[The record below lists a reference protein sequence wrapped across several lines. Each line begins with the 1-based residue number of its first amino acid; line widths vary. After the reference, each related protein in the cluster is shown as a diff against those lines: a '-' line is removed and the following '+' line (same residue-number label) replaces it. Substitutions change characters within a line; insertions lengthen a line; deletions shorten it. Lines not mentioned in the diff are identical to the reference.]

1 MCALVT
7 GVQTCALPIYIKLTA
22 PRDGSLHALTKT
34 FFQRVDDLH
43 SGIGRPTTYVDD
55 YTGSKVTI
63 ADQMG
68 AMARIAAQH
77 GLGVLVLDEVH
88 VVDARGSKAGHSFPV
103 RMVNTGGVRVVVV
116 GGR

>member
-22 PRDGSLHALTKT
+22 PRDGSLHALTKN

-63 ADQMG
+63 ADQIR

-77 GLGVLVLDEVH
+77 GLGVLVLDEIQ
-88 VVDARGSKAGHSFPV
+88 DLEQTGSKDRKS
-103 RMVNTGGVRVVVV
+103 VV
-116 GGR
+116 